1 MTYKELTTAIE
12 TDFPSILSSS
22 RHSVEVSRE
31 RHNLIMS
38 RVQWAAG
45 ALSVFTFAWIVI
57 DALTMNWPLWGVLAI
72 ERLAT
77 AVAFWIL
84 MSHRFKARRPRSAY
98 FAVGALISIPAAFL
112 LAAHATFQYFP
123 YFDQSIFVSTAYLY
137 APFLIAV
144 SLSVF
149 PLTAV
154 ECALLSI
161 PIFAVAAA
169 SLVSAPDLLGHVSGS
184 ATLLRLFLIAGISS
198 IAGMSQLR
206 FLMVLTE
213 QSIRDRMTSALTRS
227 IGEQRINL
235 QFSRA
240 ARNQHP
246 MAVLFID
253 LDKFKSINDQYGH
266 DAGDAVLQ
274 QAAQLIRQT
283 LRHHDA
289 LVRWGGEEFVVLL
302 PRTDTAGARATVE
315 RIANAG
321 LGLRPDGMPV
331 TASIGIA
338 ERVSDGTSGP
348 MSLIALADKRMYA
361 AKTAGRNCYVDGS
374 GKARRLLHK
383 DENQSG
389 NAVACGSTRYSTLER
404 ATDMPDVSQ
413 SSGYTVLSE
422 RRHDLHLRP
431 LVSTEVS

>member
-1 MTYKELTTAIE
+1 M
-12 TDFPSILSSS
+12 
-22 RHSVEVSRE
+22 EV
-31 RHNLIMS
+31 
-38 RVQWAAG
+38 
-45 ALSVFTFAWIVI
+45 
-57 DALTMNWPLWGVLAI
+57 P
-72 ERLAT
+72 
-77 AVAFWIL
+77 
-84 MSHRFKARRPRSAY
+84 
-98 FAVGALISIPAAFL
+98 FL
-112 LAAHATFQYFP
+112 LFSFAAAQAEMGWQGVAET
-123 YFDQSIFVSTAYLY
+123 
-137 APFLIAV
+137 
-144 SLSVF
+144 SL
-149 PLTAV
+149 LTIRPELEASV

-161 PIFAVAAA
+161 PISAVAAA
-169 SLVSAPDLLGHVSGS
+169 SLVSAPDLLGHVSVS
-184 ATLLRLFLIAGISS
+184 ATLLRLFLIAGISF

-235 QFSRA
+235 QFARA

-266 DAGDAVLQ
+266 EAGDAVLQ
-274 QAAQLIRQT
+274 QAAQSISHT
-283 LRHHDA
+283 LRHHDTF
-289 LVRWGGEEFVVLL
+289 VRWGGEEFVVLL
-302 PRTDTAGARATVE
+302 PRADTAGARAMVE

-361 AKTAGRNCYVDGS
+361 AKTAGRNCYVDSS
-374 GKARRLLHK
+374 GKARRLK
-383 DENQSG
+383 DESQSG
-389 NAVACGSTRYSTLER
+389 NAVACGSARYSTLES

-413 SSGYTVLSE
+413 PSGYTVLPG
-422 RRHDLHLRP
+422 RRRDLHLGP

>member
-12 TDFPSILSSS
+12 TDFLSILSSS
-22 RHSVEVSRE
+22 RHSVEISRE
-31 RHNLIMS
+31 RHNVIVS

-45 ALSVFTFAWIVI
+45 ALSVLTFAWIVI
-57 DALTMNWPLWGVLAI
+57 DALTMNWPLWGFLAI
-72 ERLAT
+72 ERLAA

-84 MSHRFKARRPRSAY
+84 MSHRFKVRRSRSAY

-112 LAAHATFQYFP
+112 LAAHVTFQHFP
-123 YFDQSIFVSTAYLY
+123 FFDQSIFVSTAYLY

-154 ECALLSI
+154 ECALLSL
-161 PIFAVAAA
+161 PIFAIAAA
-169 SLVSAPDLLGHVSGS
+169 LLVSAPDLLGHVSGL

-198 IAGMSQLR
+198 IASMSQLR

-235 QFSRA
+235 QFALS
-240 ARNQHP
+240 ARNQDP
-246 MAVLFID
+246 LAVLFID
-253 LDKFKSINDQYGH
+253 LDNFKSINDQYGH
-266 DAGDAVLQ
+266 EAGDAVLQ
-274 QAAQLIRQT
+274 QAAQSIHQT
-283 LRHHDA
+283 LRHHDT

-302 PRTDTAGARATVE
+302 PRTDAAGARATVE

-321 LGLRPDGMPV
+321 LGLCPDGMPV

-338 ERVSDGTSGP
+338 ERVSDGISGP
-348 MSLIALADKRMYA
+348 MSLVAFADKRMYA
-361 AKTAGRNCYVDGS
+361 AKTAGRNCYVDSS
-374 GKARRLLHK
+374 GKARRLLQK
-383 DENQSG
+383 EEISPETLWP
-389 NAVACGSTRYSTLER
+389 AGSTQYSTLEL
-404 ATDMPDVSQ
+404 AAD
-413 SSGYTVLSE
+413 
-422 RRHDLHLRP
+422 HAA
-431 LVSTEVS
+431 